1 MALFGLASIPLA
13 FERVAALPAPQPQ
26 QLVEATLGFL
36 TCGSDPGR
44 KNATMFLAAT
54 LHFRVILDE
63 FDAQVGLPCVAA
75 PTSADLTHRILARL
89 GCWGATCT
97 PLMKLADCNLV
108 MYRSRFLP
116 AQRGAVQSGSC
127 VGNILLQADP
137 PPTQA
142 PTLNLKRKHTP
153 CAGA

>member
-63 FDAQVGLPCVAA
+63 FDAQVGQKASKAVKRPTRSPGTQIAPSARTIRIDQNIRKTLNQTTQGLMYGNCMCVLNQC
-75 PTSADLTHRILARL
+75 TDLDPASNYVIHF
-89 GCWGATCT
+89 
-97 PLMKLADCNLV
+97 ADC
-108 MYRSRFLP
+108 S
-116 AQRGAVQSGSC
+116 AVVQLEIHE
-127 VGNILLQADP
+127 ILIGHA
-137 PPTQA
+137 
-142 PTLNLKRKHTP
+142 
-153 CAGA
+153 